1 MTTISRPKVS
11 ISIVPAQT
19 TISNKPQRVLF
30 VGQKLSGGT
39 ATAGQL
45 IKNIQND
52 NSWDTLFGAR
62 SMLAGMIRAARRE
75 NGVTIF
81 DAIALD
87 DNGAA
92 VKSTAT
98 VTFAG
103 TPTATGTIN
112 ISVVSEKD
120 YTFSIAV
127 LTTDTDTTLADKL
140 VNAITANANIP
151 VTAANVAGVVTIT
164 AENGGTEAN
173 SFTSKIDG
181 SVAGV
186 TVTTTAFTG
195 GATDPATTTVFNVVG
210 NIRYQTIVSPFAYG
224 VTYLKDFLDPRFNI
238 TNNVLD
244 GIGIVAATDN
254 FANLQT
260 LGNAHNSQSL
270 TIIGD
275 ASVSND
281 LQKGSAFVEADYV
294 KASMF
299 GAIRALRLTEDA
311 DISRYVIGS
320 GGGLDVFGGAALASL
335 PYFNTPLPNMLVTDS
350 SLGFEATQIDQL
362 TDISGITV
370 FGNNVADNAVI
381 LGEVVTTYKTDN
393 AGNPDV
399 SFKYLNYVD
408 TSSNAREFMF
418 NNAKADFAQS
428 RLTDGDLVP
437 FRNINNAESIS
448 AKFVGYYTTLSGQ
461 DYVLTQAGEA
471 ALSFYKANLSVT
483 VDLAN
488 GKATVVQSVPI
499 VTQLRDI
506 VSTFQLHFD
515 I

>member
-62 SMLAGMIRAARRE
+62 SMLAGMIRAARKE

-87 DNGAA
+87 DDGSA
-92 VKSTAT
+92 VKATAT
-98 VTFAG
+98 ITFTG
-103 TPTATGTIN
+103 TPTAAGTIN
-112 ISVVSEKD
+112 VSIVSEKD
-120 YTFSIAV
+120 YTFPIAIV
-127 LTTDTDTTLADKL
+127 TTDTPTTIGDKL
-140 VNAITANANIP
+140 VTAITANANIP
-151 VTAANVAGVVTIT
+151 VTAANVTGVVTLT

-210 NIRYQTIVSPFAYG
+210 NIRYQSIVSPFAYG
-224 VTYLKDFLDPRFNI
+224 VTYLKDFLDPRFNV

-244 GIGIVAATDN
+244 GVAFVASTDN
-254 FANLQT
+254 LTNLET

-270 TIIGD
+270 VIIGD

-281 LQKGSAFVEADYV
+281 LQKGSLFVESDYI
-294 KASMF
+294 KSSMV
-299 GAIRALRLTEDA
+299 AAVRSLRLTEDA
-311 DISRYVIGS
+311 DISRIVIGS
-320 GGGLDVFGGAALASL
+320 GGALDVFGGAALASL
-335 PYFNTPLPNMLVTDS
+335 PYSNTPMTNILVADS
-350 SLGFEATQIDQL
+350 SLGFTATQIDQL
-362 TDISGITV
+362 NDAGITV
-370 FGNNVADNAVI
+370 FGNNVSDNEVI

-461 DYVLTQAGEA
+461 EYVLTQAGEA
-471 ALSFYKANLSVT
+471 ALAYYKANLSVT

-488 GKATVVQSVPI
+488 GKATVLQRVPI

-506 VSTFQLHFD
+506 VSTFQLQFD

>member
-62 SMLAGMIRAARRE
+62 SMLAGMIRAARKE

-87 DNGAA
+87 DDGAA
-92 VKSTAT
+92 VKATAT
-98 VTFAG
+98 ITFTG
-103 TPTATGTIN
+103 TPTAAGTIN
-112 ISVVSEKD
+112 VSIVSEKD

-127 LTTDTDTTLADKL
+127 LTTDTPTTIGDKL

-151 VTAANVAGVVTIT
+151 VTAANVSGVVTLT

-181 SVAGV
+181 SVDGV

-210 NIRYQTIVSPFAYG
+210 NLRYQTIVSPFAYG
-224 VTYLKDFLDPRFNI
+224 VTYLKDFLDPRFNV

-244 GIGIVAATDN
+244 GVAVVTSTDN
-254 FANLQT
+254 LTNLET
-260 LGNAHNSQSL
+260 LGNAHDSQSL
-270 TIIGD
+270 VIIGD

-281 LQKGSAFVEADYV
+281 LQKGSSFVEADYI
-294 KASMF
+294 KSSMF
-299 GAIRALRLTEDA
+299 AAIRSLRLTEDA
-311 DISRYVIGS
+311 DISTYVIGS
-320 GGGLDVFGGAALASL
+320 GGADVFGGAALASL
-335 PYFNTPLPNMLVTDS
+335 PYFNTPLQNMLVTDS
-350 SLGFEATQIDQL
+350 SLGFTATQIDQL
-362 TDISGITV
+362 TDSGVTV

-381 LGEVVTTYKTDN
+381 LGEIVTTYKTDI

-418 NNAKADFAQS
+418 NNGKADFAQS

-471 ALSFYKANLSVT
+471 ALAYYKANLSVT

-488 GKATVVQSVPI
+488 GKATVFQRVPI

-506 VSTFQLHFD
+506 VSTFQLQFD